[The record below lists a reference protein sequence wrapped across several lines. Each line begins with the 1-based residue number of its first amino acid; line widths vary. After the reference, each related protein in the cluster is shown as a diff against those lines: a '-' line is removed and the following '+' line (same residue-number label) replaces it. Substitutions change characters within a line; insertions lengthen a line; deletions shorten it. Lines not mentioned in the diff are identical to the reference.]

1 MPCPVTY
8 TQYLFCGIVFSWNHF
23 FWLRDE
29 RTNFDKPCLTEPT
42 LSNSPVRTESKLEMH
57 YLSVLSITTHKRIL
71 FAQIWIDHTQQHM
84 QWSLM
89 WFIHVLHAPEQ
100 QILAIINKF
109 ISEWWMRLHCESKP
123 YELWKH
129 QHKNQNNLI
138 WEKSEQVTT
147 VTPSSPDT

>member
-1 MPCPVTY
+1 M
-8 TQYLFCGIVFSWNHF
+8 L
-23 FWLRDE
+23 
-29 RTNFDKPCLTEPT
+29 
-42 LSNSPVRTESKLEMH
+42 
-57 YLSVLSITTHKRIL
+57 
-71 FAQIWIDHTQQHM
+71 AQIWIDHTQQHM
-84 QWSLM
+84 QWILI
-89 WFIHVLHAPEQ
+89 WFIHVLHSPEQ

-109 ISEWWMRLHCESKP
+109 ISEWWLGLHCESKL